1 MRGKK
6 TINFTASIEEIERFR
21 RNVKRANE
29 IQKRYTERQARITGK
44 PVEDIAPLFFKRS
57 ANLSQ
62 FSNRK
67 EFLDALNESEKLSR
81 KGYMRHIQEI
91 QKENYIDAIETVF
104 GEAGEELADKI
115 RRISAR
121 TFADMQAK
129 GLIPNIGFLY
139 YDPASPDQKLEEI
152 SEDLAG
158 KPLRKPSE
166 RKPPERWINEPLNKK

>member
-29 IQKRYTERQARITGK
+29 IQKRYTERQSRITGK

-67 EFLDALNESEKLSR
+67 EFLDALNDSEKLSR
-81 KGYMRHIQEI
+81 KGYTRHIQEI
-91 QKENYIDAIETVF
+91 QKENYINAIETVF
-104 GEAGEELADKI
+104 GEDGDDLADKI
-115 RRISAR
+115 RRMSAR
-121 TFADMQAK
+121 TFADLQST
-129 GLIPNIGFLY
+129 GRIPNIGFLY
-139 YDPASPDQKLEEI
+139 YDPASPNQKLEEI
-152 SEDLAG
+152 SEDLTGAQ
-158 KPLRKPSE
+158 LRKPSE
-166 RKPPERWINEPLNKK
+166 RWINKPLNKK

>member
-91 QKENYIDAIETVF
+91 QKENYINAIETVF

>member
-29 IQKRYTERQARITGK
+29 IQKRYTDRQARITGK

-104 GEAGEELADKI
+104 GEDEEAQDIADKI
-115 RRISAR
+115 RRMSAR
-121 TFADMQAK
+121 TFADLQST
-129 GLIPNIGFLY
+129 GRIPNIGFLY
-139 YDPASPDQKLEEI
+139 YDPATPNQKLEEI

-158 KPLRKPSE
+158 APLRKT
-166 RKPPERWINEPLNKK
+166 PERWINKPLNKK

>member
-29 IQKRYTERQARITGK
+29 IQKRYTERQARITGR

-81 KGYMRHIQEI
+81 KGYTRHIQEI
-91 QKENYIDAIETVF
+91 QKENYINAVETVF
-104 GEAGEELADKI
+104 GEAGRDLADKI
-115 RRISAR
+115 RRINAR
-121 TFADMQAK
+121 TFSDMQAT
-129 GLIPNIGFLY
+129 GRMPNIGFLY
-139 YDPASPDQKLEEI
+139 YDPASPNQKLKEI
-152 SEDLAG
+152 SEDLTGA
-158 KPLRKPSE
+158 PLRKPSE
-166 RKPPERWINEPLNKK
+166 RWINKPLNKK